1 MSYSFHCS
9 QATNGQISQ
18 ARGMLLLRKS
28 MERWRNRT
36 ASELDL
42 YSRVSTLNNNQCL
55 RAALRAWKS
64 RLKEKRQTEWR
75 NDMRSK
81 MKTVREKRE
90 GKLRKDAW
98 AKWRQSYRSHLSGL
112 HYTERLVLRFFRRWK
127 TKLLTVDYLEAA
139 GDVFLNGKDGR
150 VAERCWSYWRRAV
163 ELRNAERS
171 VADNVRLRIIGNV
184 MNIWK
189 QHA

>member
-1 MSYSFHCS
+1 
-9 QATNGQISQ
+9 
-18 ARGMLLLRKS
+18 

-36 ASELDL
+36 ASELEL
-42 YSRVSTLNNNQCL
+42 YSRVTTLADTRCL
-55 RAALRAWKS
+55 RAALTIWES

-75 NDMRSK
+75 NDMRMK

-98 AKWRQSYRSHLSGL
+98 AKWRQSYRSHLSGQ

-127 TKLLTVDYLEAA
+127 TKLSAVDHLEAA
-139 GDVFLNGKDGR
+139 ADGFLNGREDR
-150 VAERCWSYWRRAV
+150 AVNRCWDYWRRAV

-171 VADNVRLRIIGNV
+171 VVERVSLRIMEDAMSV
-184 MNIWK
+184 WK
-189 QHA
+189 KHM